1 MTIPSTPCAPSRRS
15 LAMSLLL
22 VWLDRRQKI
31 VGVAGIRRAGT
42 QNLAT
47 VF

>member
-1 MTIPSTPCAPSRRS
+1 
-15 LAMSLLL
+15 MSLLL

-31 VGVAGIRRAGT
+31 VVVAGIRRAGT
-42 QNLAT
+42 QNLAA